1 MVKKGEKKIAFDG
14 NLYSNN
20 FKLKEFYKKNEELTI
35 SNLID
40 VCNKVLENAFDFEL
54 EAGEPKL
61 NENNHFNI
69 NFKLKAKGNQ
79 NLNTF
84 HEYLLKSLF
93 SISMTNSEI
102 QSYSNSNISRYGI
115 LFLIDY
121 KNYATKITSN
131 TQKDYLKIDYPKSDL
146 KYFPVILRSSESYN
160 MLLGLQ
166 NNIISNLFNF
176 KITAG
181 DNLQLFSSDIL
192 SNKIIDDNRKFI
204 NYFCKPFARIP
215 FSSKS
220 SQNLFYLVEP
230 SWHKENSD
238 LGVNGFARSEDKLK
252 EFYNK
257 MFYLNNEFYESVTN
271 NKMIKSWY
279 PGIGSYYS
287 LGTGDL
293 MYRKPSNIERILLTR
308 YDNSLILMQFVFKYS
323 FSQEQ
328 LSNITN
334 FTIDNA
340 RN

>member
-1 MVKKGEKKIAFDG
+1 MKKYFILLGILFSTINLIAQMDSIPNSSNDKTVTITVIGQGKTMEEARTNALKNSIEQVFGSFLSSKTQIINDSIYKDEILSISNGDILGYKIIDEKCIQNVGCVSTLKVDLSPVKLSSYMVKKGEKKIAFDG

-131 TQKDYLKIDYPKSDL
+131 TQKDYLKIDYVDAYDK
-146 KYFPVILRSSESYN
+146 VIIY
-160 MLLGLQ
+160 
-166 NNIISNLFNF
+166 IIS
-176 KITAG
+176 
-181 DNLQLFSSDIL
+181 
-192 SNKIIDDNRKFI
+192 
-204 NYFCKPFARIP
+204 
-215 FSSKS
+215 
-220 SQNLFYLVEP
+220 
-230 SWHKENSD
+230 
-238 LGVNGFARSEDKLK
+238 
-252 EFYNK
+252 
-257 MFYLNNEFYESVTN
+257 
-271 NKMIKSWY
+271 
-279 PGIGSYYS
+279 
-287 LGTGDL
+287 
-293 MYRKPSNIERILLTR
+293 LL
-308 YDNSLILMQFVFKYS
+308 
-323 FSQEQ
+323 E
-328 LSNITN
+328 
-334 FTIDNA
+334 
-340 RN
+340 